1 MRARARKRSIKR
13 RKARKAAKTR
23 KQRGGSYHIAKIIWG
38 YWDNPNIPPAMMR
51 FFDRR
56 KSILTGWEHRI
67 LNKDN
72 LHEFIDLST
81 FPKKFG
87 SLATPHQADWIRLAV
102 LEKHGGCWMDA
113 AIFVNKADAL
123 EDLYKESVATK
134 AEMAAFYCE
143 HMAKGKGPEAYI
155 ENWFIMAPM
164 HSKLITEWKR
174 EFEHAID
181 IGFKHYK
188 KEVFNHMDAEQIYP
202 KPDDTLDNYHWR
214 TYLTMHA
221 CILMVLRRYKP
232 NMILKRAED
241 SMYKI
246 HADLCKWEEKCSVVE
261 KIQQN
266 MALVKEIPYFKISSR
281 EILNGADFSAYFEGQ
296 H

>member
-1 MRARARKRSIKR
+1 MKARAKRRATRKRR
-13 RKARKAAKTR
+13 TR
-23 KQRGGSYHIAKIIWG
+23 KQRGGNYHIPKIIWG
-38 YWDNPNIPPAMMR
+38 YWDTPSVPAEMMR

-56 KSILTGWEHRI
+56 KKVLVGWEQRL

-72 LHEFIDLST
+72 IYDYIDRATL
-81 FPKKFG
+81 PKNFG
-87 SLATPHQADWIRLAV
+87 SLSAPHQADWIRLAI

-123 EDLYKESVATK
+123 EELYKESIAAK
-134 AEMAAFYCE
+134 SEMTAFYSE
-143 HMAKGKGPEAYI
+143 HFAKGKGPESYI

-164 HSKLITEWKR
+164 HSKLITEWKK
-174 EFEHAID
+174 EFEHAIH
-181 IGFKHYK
+181 IGFKDYK
-188 KEVFNHMDAEQIYP
+188 KEVFKHIDAEHIYP
-202 KPDDTLDNYHWR
+202 KPDDTLNAQQWR

-241 SMYKI
+241 TMYKVHNDI
-246 HADLCKWEEKCSVVE
+246 CKWDPDCSAADEIRKNVG
-261 KIQQN
+261 
-266 MALVKEIPYFKISSR
+266 LVKDIPYMKISSR
-281 EILNGADFSAYFEGQ
+281 AILNGTDFSAYFNDQ